1 MYVRDRDAGEVTG
14 EYNIPSAA
22 SKTFAIVYRIG
33 KPRDRGMPWEKKS
46 KGKGIEIAMLGE
58 GADHKVWGNDGNW
71 FYVG

>member
-1 MYVRDRDAGEVTG
+1 
-14 EYNIPSAA
+14 
-22 SKTFAIVYRIG
+22 
-33 KPRDRGMPWEKKS
+33 MPWEKKS